1 MHILIWEYRVKP
13 DKMPEFEKI
22 YGPGGEW
29 TRLFERAEGFQGS
42 DLHRDLSSAQRYIV
56 VDRWE
61 SKEAFESFRERFRA
75 DYGTLDRR
83 CEPLR
88 EQETLLGIF
97 NMIGSSGKKGRAAK
111 G

>member
-1 MHILIWEYRVKP
+1 MHILIWEYKVKA
-13 DKMPEFEKI
+13 DKLPEFEKV

-29 TRLFERAEGFQGS
+29 TRLFERAEGYLGS
-42 DLHRDLSSAQRYIV
+42 DLHRDLSAPQRYIV
-56 VDRWE
+56 LDRWE

-75 DYGTLDRR
+75 EYGTLDRR

-97 NMIGSSGKKGRAAK
+97 SLVGTLRRKGRAAK